1 MAQISSLNKQNQIP
15 ERFAFS
21 DATGLSGREYST
33 GVGTIDRVQ
42 SGDHTEPNIYDFK
55 SSGGEPMEVR
65 GVYRETSRVG
75 VKQVVEPEV
84 LEQFL
89 GQVSRIDEQVAYV
102 TITTPEGEEIYGN
115 CDLAV
120 LRAANVEIG
129 DWFEC
134 KTVRRRGDV
143 TVEISRRER
152 IPLSREMLD
161 RMDAELSEGLKGL
174 V

>member
-1 MAQISSLNKQNQIP
+1 MAQISSLNKQNQLP

-21 DATGLSGREYST
+21 DATGLPGGEYSI
-33 GVGTIDRVQ
+33 GVGTIDRVR
-42 SGDHTEPNIYDFK
+42 SDDHTEPNIYDFK
-55 SSGGEPMEVR
+55 SSGGESLEVR
-65 GVYRETSRVG
+65 GVYREKSRVG
-75 VKQVVEPEV
+75 VKQVVEAEV

-89 GQVSRIDEQVAYV
+89 GQVSRIDEQVAHV
-102 TITTPEGEEIYGN
+102 TLTTPEGEEIYGN

-120 LRAANVEIG
+120 LLAANVGSG

-134 KTVRRRGDV
+134 KTVRRGGEV